1 MTWLR
6 AEWDRVA
13 GFSLIGIGALLLVLG
28 YHGVSQSP
36 YVAEQLSY
44 IASGGLGGLF
54 CLGIGATLL
63 ISADLHDE
71 WRKLDRLEAAV
82 RGEAETNAAASTPNE
97 NGGQRSSSHRLD
109 LKPSPASG
117 VVMSSALALP
127 LGDYAR
133 RGYAI
138 VGAGAFTAAVLFAI
152 GWQRAATH
160 ADPKI
165 ALEGLALGS
174 ASLVVVAVASAGATT
189 WLKRMAR
196 LRQTRL
202 MAPWTLGEIARNVSE
217 QLPVAARVA
226 NDQTVW
232 VAKGLTRYHRADC
245 RALVGAS
252 AKEVARA
259 KVPAALT
266 PCRLCEAE

>member
-82 RGEAETNAAASTPNE
+82 RGEAETNAPAPTPNE
-97 NGGQRSSSHRLD
+97 SGGQRSSHRLD

-117 VVMSSALALP
+117 VVMSSALAIP

-133 RGYAI
+133 RGYTI
-138 VGAGAFTAAVLFAI
+138 VGAGVLTAAVFFAF
-152 GWQRAATH
+152 GWQRSATH
-160 ADPKI
+160 ADPKV

-174 ASLVVVAVASAGATT
+174 ASLVVLAAASAAATM

-202 MAPWTLGEIARNVSE
+202 MAPWTLGEIAREVSE
-217 QLPVAARVA
+217 DLPVAPRVV
-226 NDQTVW
+226 NDKTVW

-245 RALVGAS
+245 RALVGVS
-252 AKEVARA
+252 AKEITRA
-259 KVPAALT
+259 KLPPALT